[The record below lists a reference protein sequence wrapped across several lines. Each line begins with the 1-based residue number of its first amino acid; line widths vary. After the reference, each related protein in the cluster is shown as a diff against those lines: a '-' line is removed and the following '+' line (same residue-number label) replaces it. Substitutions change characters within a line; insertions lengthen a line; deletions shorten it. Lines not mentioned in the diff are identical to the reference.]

1 MGGNRAEHLI
11 IGGVGKGCQV
21 AKFRMALFLMDVIAN
36 SLDSPFML
44 PSLGVLVHSVALG
57 GRNWENGNFN
67 TLWRYVLSSGDGPA
81 RKKLNIWRPPR
92 AFNNRRCLVTEGGGY
107 IHTYIYT

>member
-11 IGGVGKGCQV
+11 IGGVGKGCQL

-44 PSLGVLVHSVALG
+44 PSLGVFLIEAMGLPEKNSISG
-57 GRNWENGNFN
+57 GHPEH
-67 TLWRYVLSSGDGPA
+67 L
-81 RKKLNIWRPPR
+81 II
-92 AFNNRRCLVTEGGGY
+92 GGV
-107 IHTYIYT
+107 